1 MEIIPSI
8 FFNYNAMRLVIN
20 YEGKKAAKEKKKW
33 VMGHWWNQWRKK
45 KYLETNENTNTL
57 IQSLFTGHSSCKTNA
72 YSDTNLTQ
80 EERKI
85 LNLVPKGTRLKRWAN
100 KTQS

>member
-1 MEIIPSI
+1 
-8 FFNYNAMRLVIN
+8 MR
-20 YEGKKAAKEKKKW
+20 EKKLQKKRKSGSW
-33 VMGHWWNQWRKK
+33 VTDEINEEKK